1 MRILVVEDE
10 PHTQRFLRA
19 ALTASGYEVLDCATG
34 NEALVLIADWSPDIV
49 VLDLGL
55 PDMDGKKLIR
65 KIRARSLIP
74 IIVVSARDSEEE
86 KILALD
92 TGANDY
98 LEKPFVIGEFLARVR
113 TALRNVTLD
122 RMIAAAG
129 LVIDTKMRT
138 VEKKGAP
145 IDLTRTEYRLLV
157 VLARHAGRP
166 RSHEEILKAL
176 WGDARPENVGHL
188 RVVVRQLRLKIEDN
202 PSEPRIVLTA
212 PGMGYVFG
220 EADPREPGR

>member
-19 ALTASGYEVLDCATG
+19 ALTASGYEVLDSATG
-34 NEALVLIADWSPDIV
+34 KEALVLVAEWAPDIV

-65 KIRARSLIP
+65 KIRARSPVP
-74 IIVVSARDSEEE
+74 IIVLSARDSEAE

-113 TALRNVTLD
+113 SALRNVAQD
-122 RMIAAAG
+122 RMIQAGG
-129 LVIDTKMRT
+129 LVIDTKTRS
-138 VEKKGAP
+138 VEKDGAEVK
-145 IDLTRTEYRLLV
+145 LTRTEYKLLV
-157 VLARHAGRP
+157 ALARRAGQP
-166 RSHEEILKAL
+166 LGHEEILKAL
-176 WGDARPENVGHL
+176 WGAQRLEDVGHL
-188 RVVVRQLRLKIEDN
+188 RVVVRQLRLKIEDD
-202 PSEPRIVLTA
+202 PSEPRMLMTA
-212 PGMGYVFG
+212 PGIGYVFIG
-220 EADPREPGR
+220 TKP